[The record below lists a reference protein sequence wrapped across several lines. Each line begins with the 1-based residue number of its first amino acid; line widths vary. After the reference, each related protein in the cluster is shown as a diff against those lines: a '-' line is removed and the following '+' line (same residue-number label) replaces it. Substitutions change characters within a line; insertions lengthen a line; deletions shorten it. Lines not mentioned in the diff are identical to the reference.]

1 MYILPTLVNQKK
13 KKEMALKN
21 NNNEQNLHLNVEERK
36 LGFNLFIVDISYQ
49 STFSFINDYQIE

>member
-1 MYILPTLVNQKK
+1 MYILPTLVNQK

>member
-1 MYILPTLVNQKK
+1 
-13 KKEMALKN
+13 MALKN